1 MGQHGAR
8 SFGLSVSVRV
18 GKLGVYEQVGKLSIA
33 SGKQTRKTKTVSRK
47 GLFPTTGF
55 SLMRWLMALLIL
67 TACER
72 DLDKLQRLD
81 SERLIQC
88 LNAEAEYE
96 ALQKARPD
104 PRKRTP
110 STDSLAF
117 KWVERQSRCELATRE
132 YERFKR

>member
-1 MGQHGAR
+1 M
-8 SFGLSVSVRV
+8 
-18 GKLGVYEQVGKLSIA
+18 GKLSIA
-33 SGKQTRKTKTVSRK
+33 SGKQTRKAKTVSRK

-55 SLMRWLMALLIL
+55 SLMRRLLLFLIL

-81 SERLIQC
+81 TERLIQC

-110 STDSLAF
+110 ATDSLAR
-117 KWVERQSRCELATRE
+117 KWVERQSKCELLTRQ
-132 YERFKR
+132 YNAIGR